1 MKTVL
6 LCVVLASC
14 TGDPPPQPQGLTDPA
29 AFGITGVRRLTR
41 LEITSSVG
49 AAFGVPADDLVA
61 MLPEDL
67 AGTNPFDNDYE
78 AQTISGLVIEN
89 YSTFAQA
96 YAAKLA
102 ASPDLA
108 QALGGCT
115 PAGPGDA
122 ACFRAVLATAGRR
135 IFRHPL
141 TTDELDAYGAKILPA
156 ATATGSFATAL
167 EMMGLLLVQH
177 PRFLYRT
184 ERPAGDL
191 DDFEIATR
199 MAFLLWGENPDDT
212 LLDAAEGGE
221 LVKSENRL
229 TQAQRMLDD
238 PRAQRQLHRFHAL
251 WLGYSVAPLPALL
264 ADDLRSETEHLI
276 DRVVF
281 EQDADWLALFASDE
295 SYLTPALAAQY
306 GLPAIAR
313 PAWTAARGGGVLSHG
328 TFLTLGAKFG
338 DTSPTVRGNEI
349 YKRITC
355 SDLPPIP
362 PSVDTDMP
370 PGDPSQCKQE
380 RYTMRIL
387 GGCQDCHGIIDNIGF
402 GLENFGVSGAWR
414 ATEPGK
420 PQCAIGGNG
429 IWDGAAFLGVQG
441 LGKRIAEDTRTG
453 ACATKQLFRFVAG
466 RDETT
471 DDAATLDALAAEYRD
486 ERSLRTMLTGL
497 VASPAIAFRKGN

>member
-1 MKTVL
+1 MKTL
-6 LCVVLASC
+6 LCCVVLASC
-14 TGDPPPQPQGLTDPA
+14 TGDIPEQPPGLTDPA

-49 AAFGVPADDLVA
+49 DAFGVPADDLA
-61 MLPEDL
+61 EMLPEDL

-78 AQTISGLVIEN
+78 AQTVSGLVISN
-89 YSTFAQA
+89 YSTFAEA

-102 ASPDLA
+102 ATPGLA
-108 QALGGCT
+108 QQLGGCT
-115 PAGPGDA
+115 TNDA
-122 ACFRAVLATAGRR
+122 ACFRAVLSTAGRR
-135 IFRHPL
+135 MFRHPL
-141 TTDELDAYGAKILPA
+141 TTDELDAYTAKIYTGDFP
-156 ATATGSFATAL
+156 TAI

-184 ERPAGDL
+184 ERPSGDL
-191 DDFEIATR
+191 DDYEIATR
-199 MAFLLWGENPDDT
+199 IAFLLWGQNPDDK
-212 LLDAAEGGE
+212 LLDAAAAGE
-221 LVKSENRL
+221 LVKSSDRA

-251 WLGYSVAPLPALL
+251 WLGYSVAPLPAAL

-281 EQDADWLALFASDE
+281 EQDADWLTLFASDE
-295 SYLTPALAAQY
+295 SYLTPALATQY
-306 GLPAIAR
+306 GLPAVAQTG
-313 PAWTAARGGGVLSHG
+313 WTAGRGGGVLSHG

-370 PGDPSQCKQE
+370 PGDPAQCKQE
-380 RYTMRIL
+380 RYTMRLL
-387 GGCQDCHGIIDNIGF
+387 GGCQDCHGIIDNVGL

-414 ATEPGK
+414 TTEPGK
-420 PQCAIGGNG
+420 PQCSIAGNG
-429 IWDGAAFLGVQG
+429 IWNGDAFLGVSG
-441 LGKRIAEDTRTG
+441 LGKRIVDDPRTR

-471 DDAATLDALAAEYRD
+471 DDTATLGSLATAFTD
-486 ERSLRTMLTGL
+486 DRSLRNLLAGL